1 MNFQSG
7 HNKGLE
13 TGYKPKTYL
22 GVLGFIF
29 SSGRTG
35 YIQNKQFLRSDPD
48 NKFQR
53 FQNDTSNSQKHLCK
67 QVVPVQHSKSNS
79 QKILQF
85 QTRDLTEVQFFP
97 FALFYFQ

>member
-29 SSGRTG
+29 YSGRTG
-35 YIQNKQFLRSDPD
+35 YIQK
-48 NKFQR
+48 
-53 FQNDTSNSQKHLCK
+53 
-67 QVVPVQHSKSNS
+67 
-79 QKILQF
+79 
-85 QTRDLTEVQFFP
+85 
-97 FALFYFQ
+97 